1 MFVFQVWSGLI
12 STVRVTMFC
21 LSLNTGQSQR
31 ELLYS
36 AVRVENMRSAEL
48 WTGLDCLPGWL
59 GEGGEHNSYT
69 PTSPNLSLYTI
80 VLYTNRDYGDQPLT
94 GISVVYLYN

>member
-1 MFVFQVWSGLI
+1 MFVLQLWSGQQ
-12 STVRVTMFC
+12 
-21 LSLNTGQSQR
+21 GQSDNVLFDSSHWAELARQR

-48 WTGLDCLPGWL
+48 WTGLDCLAGWER
-59 GEGGEHNSYT
+59 EGGEHNSYT

-80 VLYTNRDYGDQPLT
+80 LSIY
-94 GISVVYLYN
+94 